1 MKQFLLSIF
10 MMFAL
15 SMVMNAQDKM
25 QGPSSPDS
33 KMSRREKKAQE
44 RMLMT
49 EDTRKS
55 DKYSSTVYMFALSSQ
70 IGDSIVYISEIMPV
84 ENVQL
89 TKKYSFL
96 SYRSDYSSQFK
107 QYLADNHGCQLQTPA
122 VFYDKDQK
130 NLMKRFNK
138 VLKRY
143 TDDKNVKVK
152 IISQDQFKFKL
163 PEFQNVII

>member
-25 QGPSSPDS
+25 QGLSSPDS

>member
-1 MKQFLLSIF
+1 M
-10 MMFAL
+10 
-15 SMVMNAQDKM
+15 
-25 QGPSSPDS
+25 
-33 KMSRREKKAQE
+33 
-44 RMLMT
+44 
-49 EDTRKS
+49 
-55 DKYSSTVYMFALSSQ
+55 
-70 IGDSIVYISEIMPV
+70 
-84 ENVQL
+84 
-89 TKKYSFL
+89 
-96 SYRSDYSSQFK
+96 
-107 QYLADNHGCQLQTPA
+107 ADNHGCQLQTPA